1 MPVSQLVALK
11 NLKAGVTVL
20 TPDRSDPRNY
30 LEFQAKGDPG
40 GGDVQYVSEELAASP
55 ACVKAILHG
64 VLELEDDIMTPDV
77 AQAFQQQMQA
87 AKRQREASE
96 AAVALTIDRPT
107 NRDLIAAT
115 CVGPGERAN
124 QLCGSSVA
132 VHDTVNQDTAP
143 LCARHDHLA
152 AAYVR
157 VEDNTQSEYTET
169 SKKVGY
175 RWLRTHV
182 EPREREQ
189 R

>member
-1 MPVSQLVALK
+1 MPVSQLVALR
-11 NLKAGVTVL
+11 NLKGGVTVL

-30 LEFQAKGDPG
+30 LEFQAKGDAG

-64 VLELEDDIMTPDV
+64 VLALEEDTMSPDV
-77 AQAFQQQMQA
+77 ANAFQQQMQA
-87 AKRQREASE
+87 AKRQREQAE
-96 AAVALTIDRPT
+96 AAVAETIDRPT
-107 NRDLIAAT
+107 NRDIVAAT

-124 QLCGSSVA
+124 QLCGASVA
-132 VHDTVNQDTAP
+132 VRDTVNQDTAP
-143 LCARHDHLA
+143 LCARHGHLSM
-152 AAYVR
+152 AYIR

-169 SKKVGY
+169 AKKVGY

-182 EPREREQ
+182 DPAVKEQ

>member
-1 MPVSQLVALK
+1 MPVSQLVALR

-40 GGDVQYVSEELAASP
+40 GGDVQYVSEELAANP

-64 VLELEDDIMTPDV
+64 VLTLEDNIMSPDV
-77 AQAFQQQMQA
+77 ANAFQQQMRV
-87 AKRQREASE
+87 AKIQREQSE
-96 AAVALTIDRPT
+96 AAVASTIDRPT
-107 NRDLIAAT
+107 NRDIIAAT
-115 CVGPGERAN
+115 CIGPGERAN
-124 QLCGSSVA
+124 QLCGASVA
-132 VHDTVNQDTAP
+132 VRDTVNQDTAP
-143 LCARHDHLA
+143 LCARHEHLA
-152 AAYVR
+152 TAYVR